1 MPGAIVLL
9 LNGPGSAG
17 KTSLALALQQ
27 TTSAPFLH
35 VQMDSFLSM
44 QPPRHDNH
52 PDTFFWE
59 TTQEDGAPT
68 TRFQTGVLGAA
79 LMRGYRRSIA
89 ALAHEGWNVVADDV
103 ATADDVDDYR
113 AVLAPFRFL
122 TVKVEAP
129 LAVLEAR
136 EKARGDRMIGLAR
149 DQWQRIHAGIDYDF
163 AINTESLTPE
173 AAAKRVCSH
182 FGL

>member
-1 MPGAIVLL
+1 MIVLL

-17 KTSLALALQQ
+17 KTSLARALQR
-27 TTSAPFLH
+27 TTIAPFLH

-44 QPPRHDNH
+44 LPPRHDNH

-59 TTQEDGAPT
+59 TTQEDDAPT
-68 TRFQTGVLGAA
+68 TRYQTGPLGSA
-79 LMRGYRRSIA
+79 LMRGYRRSVA
-89 ALAHEGWNVVADDV
+89 ALAHEGWNVIADDV
-103 ATADDVDDYR
+103 ATANDVDDYR

-163 AINTESLTPE
+163 SLDTASLTPD
-173 AAAKRVCSH
+173 AAAKRVCDY
-182 FGL
+182 FGI